1 MAKSRME
8 KNKKLY
14 AELEKEMK
22 NSKENTYEEKLKS
35 LDPKLQNTVEED
47 YVTIDAKIKKNETK
61 NSNVLAVIAK
71 EVNGKK
77 VKKNEMIPVK
87 ETKKVEQKIEEKI
100 VEDVFV
106 DPISFTDKLSVEE
119 ILRTKLE
126 KQNKLKS
133 DRRSRKKSPTDEKYT
148 AAMMQARIKQHE
160 GIDVRKEAKVTTK
173 NFKGLVMFVLVLAL
187 ITVLVLGS
195 LLIFKVIE
203 V

>member
-14 AELEKEMK
+14 AELEEEMK

-35 LDPKLQNTVEED
+35 LDPKLQNNVEED
-47 YVTIDAKIKKNETK
+47 YVSTGKRVKKTESK

-77 VKKNEMIPVK
+77 VKKNEVVPVK
-87 ETKKVEQKIEEKI
+87 EVKKQEEKI
-100 VEDVFV
+100 EEDVFV

-119 ILRTKLE
+119 ILRAKLE

-133 DRRSRKKSPTDEKYT
+133 DKRSRKKSPTDENYT
-148 AAMMQARIKQHE
+148 SSMMQARIKQHE
-160 GIDVRKEAKVTTK
+160 GVDVRREAKVTTK
-173 NFKGLVMFVLVLAL
+173 SFKGLVMFVLVLAL
-187 ITVLVLGS
+187 IAVIVLGC

>member
-14 AELEKEMK
+14 AELEEEMK

-35 LDPKLQNTVEED
+35 LDPKLQNAVEED
-47 YVTIDAKIKKNETK
+47 YVSTGKRVKKTESK

-77 VKKNEMIPVK
+77 TKKNEVVPVK
-87 ETKKVEQKIEEKI
+87 ETKKQKEQIE
-100 VEDVFV
+100 EDVFV

-119 ILRTKLE
+119 ILRAKLE

-133 DRRSRKKSPTDEKYT
+133 DKRSRKKSPTDENYT
-148 AAMMQARIKQHE
+148 ASMMQARIKQHE
-160 GIDVRKEAKVTTK
+160 GIDVRREAKVKTTD
-173 NFKGLVMFVLVLAL
+173 LRWLSLWLLIIAL
-187 ITVLVLGS
+187 IAVVVLGC
-195 LLIFKVIE
+195 LLIFKIIE

>member
-14 AELEKEMK
+14 AELEEEMK

-35 LDPKLQNTVEED
+35 LDPKLQNDVEED
-47 YVTIDAKIKKNETK
+47 YITAGKRAKKVETK

-77 VKKNEMIPVK
+77 VKKNEIVSIK
-87 ETKKVEQKIEEKI
+87 ENKKKEEKVE
-100 VEDVFV
+100 EDVFV

-119 ILRTKLE
+119 ILRAKLE
-126 KQNKLKS
+126 KQSKLKS
-133 DRRSRKKSPTDEKYT
+133 DKRSRKKSPTDENYT
-148 AAMMQARIKQHE
+148 SSMMQARIKQHE
-160 GIDVRKEAKVTTK
+160 GVDVRKEAKVTTR

-187 ITVLVLGS
+187 VAVLVLGC

>member
-1 MAKSRME
+1 MAKSRTE

-14 AELEKEMK
+14 AELEEEMK

-35 LDPKLQNTVEED
+35 LDPKLQNAVEED
-47 YVTIDAKIKKNETK
+47 YVSTGKRVKKTESK

-77 VKKNEMIPVK
+77 TKKNEVVPVK
-87 ETKKVEQKIEEKI
+87 ETKKQKEQIE
-100 VEDVFV
+100 EDVFV

-119 ILRTKLE
+119 ILRAKLE

-133 DRRSRKKSPTDEKYT
+133 DKRSRKKSPTDENYT
-148 AAMMQARIKQHE
+148 ASMMQARIKQHE
-160 GIDVRKEAKVTTK
+160 GIDVRREAKVKTTD
-173 NFKGLVMFVLVLAL
+173 LRWLSLWLLIIAL
-187 ITVLVLGS
+187 IAVVVLGC
-195 LLIFKVIE
+195 LLIFKIIE